1 MLFKFCTCTLTIRK
15 RQAFSAIYQGAV
27 LPEAEESGNF
37 APLIQLAM
45 FIPRFS
51 LWKALFSLVWLCF
64 LPYMGY
70 ANNIQVSSPTTTGQ
84 NTSAG
89 TNNAANYTMVEFDLS
104 WENSW
109 RLSFGSSNWDAAWV
123 FVKFM
128 VGGTDPVLTGASS
141 SGTTVTVS
149 STADLR
155 VGMPVVVTSGTGS
168 FAANTVIQSITNG
181 TQFVVSASPSVALS
195 GATVSCRR
203 IWEHASLDATSGN
216 HTAPAGSTIEV
227 PSDSTGAFIYRSSN
241 GTGTFSLTDVQLR
254 WQYGINGVADD
265 ALVQVKVFAIEMV
278 YVPQG
283 SFYVGSGG
291 TESGSFTDGSWTSG
305 ATIPYQVTSEGA
317 ITIGAS
323 AGNLWGTSPSGN
335 NSIGSAGTLAAS
347 YPKGYDAFYCMK
359 YEMSQAQYRDF
370 LNTLTYNQQTSRA
383 AGVAGAPGTAALSNA
398 NRNGLDVQTSGVAA
412 TFTPAVY
419 GCNLNGNSTYN
430 EADDGEWIACN
441 WLSWMDGC
449 AYMDWA
455 GLRPM
460 TELEYEKAC
469 RGDQAPVAN
478 EYAWG
483 STAIH
488 ASSYASLTNSGTAAE
503 RPNAPSTG
511 TNGNASYNTTNG
523 PINGPLRVGIF
534 ATSSTSRA
542 QAGATYYGIM
552 EMSGNL
558 WERAVTIGNADGRG
572 FTGVHGNGRLSAG
585 GHANQ
590 TSWPGLSSGEVTG
603 AVGSGYRGGALG
615 TSAGLARVSDRG
627 GAANTFTSR
636 HDGLGFR
643 GARVFP

>member
-1 MLFKFCTCTLTIRK
+1 
-15 RQAFSAIYQGAV
+15 
-27 LPEAEESGNF
+27 
-37 APLIQLAM
+37 M

-64 LPYMGY
+64 LPFMGY
-70 ANNIQVSSPTTTGQ
+70 ANNIQVSNLTTTGQ

-89 TNNAANYTMVEFDLS
+89 TNNAANYTMVAFDLS

-109 RLSFGSSNWDAAWV
+109 RSSTGPSNWDAAWV

-128 VGGTDPVLTGASS
+128 VGGSDPVLTGASS

-149 STADLR
+149 STANLR

-168 FAANTVIQSITNG
+168 FASNTVIQSITNG

-254 WQYGINGVADD
+254 WQYGTNGVTDD
-265 ALVQVKVFAIEMV
+265 ALVQVQVFAIEMV

-305 ATIPYQVTSEGA
+305 ATIPYQITSEGA
-317 ITIGAS
+317 LGIDNASGKLWGISSSGTTTIGNATGDS
-323 AGNLWGTSPSGN
+323 EA
-335 NSIGSAGTLAAS
+335 TLAAA
-347 YPKGYDAFYCMK
+347 YPKGYAAFYCMK
-359 YEMSQAQYRDF
+359 YELSQGQYRDF

-383 AGVAGAPGTAALSNA
+383 ASVTGAPGTAALNNA
-398 NRNGLDVQTSGVAA
+398 NRNGLDVRTSGVAA

-419 GCNLNGNSTYN
+419 GCNLNGNSMYN
-430 EADDGEWIACN
+430 ETDDGEWIACN
-441 WLSWMDGC
+441 YLSWMDGC

-460 TELEYEKAC
+460 TELEFEKAC
-469 RGDQAPVAN
+469 RGDQALVAN

-511 TNGNASYNTTNG
+511 TNGNASYSTTDG
-523 PINGPLRVGIF
+523 SINGPLRVGVF

-542 QAGATYYGIM
+542 QAGATYYGIL

-558 WERAVTIGNADGRG
+558 WERAVSVGSSHGRA
-572 FTGVHGNGRLSAG
+572 FTGVHGNGHLSSG
-585 GHANQ
+585 GHANE
-590 TSWPGLSSGEVTG
+590 TSWPGLSGSEVTG
-603 AVGSGYRGGALG
+603 ASGSGFRGGDWG
-615 TSAGLARVSDRG
+615 HSASVARVSDRTSAA
-627 GAANTFTSR
+627 GASTSR
-636 HDGLGFR
+636 NMYNGFR
-643 GARVFP
+643 GVRVFP